1 MASEARWSVVLNSGC
16 HEGVEMRR
24 VWQKL
29 EREERESADWLDK
42 DMDPVFAG
50 NLEGLGGGSVTGATR
65 GEIVSARER
74 TRALLLAKALADHR
88 PKKDRPA
95 WAWRQRDKISSSWL
109 LARPGADSTLSN
121 REFSEASA
129 ASLCLPSPAC
139 VGRVGETVKG
149 QVKVDMYGDKIQATN
164 LSGDHWRLR
173 HDMVKNVIGRL
184 CTWAG
189 VPCELEVF
197 NLFSGLIPQAG
208 LARIE
213 KERQR
218 QAMVPDF
225 KITLNSGGQSAPVLH
240 ELKVISSSRSR
251 YSPTHKD
258 RGVDK
263 RASQLNK
270 EYQDKAKNADR
281 LHGGLQP
288 GVVGR
293 VEAKL
298 LTFPPVRGIVF
309 GNWGEVS
316 EDTHRLVDALATSRA
331 RVAEPQ
337 SGRRGRNLTEEG
349 VKSLAVSFIR
359 RKLGVAAVR
368 AQCLTLLG
376 RLETMGPA
384 AVLAAG
390 RRRRAL
396 DQERAW
402 ARERRTDAFA
412 AKQGHNLLRRGFAK
426 LD

>member
-1 MASEARWSVVLNSGC
+1 MASETRWRVVLNSGC
-16 HEGVEMRR
+16 QEGVEMRQ

-29 EREERESADWLDK
+29 GREERESADWLDK

-74 TRALLLAKALADHR
+74 TRALLLAKALKDHR

-95 WAWRQRDKISSSWL
+95 WAWKQRDKISSSWL

-139 VGRVGETVKG
+139 VGRAGETVKG

-173 HDMVKNVIGRL
+173 HDMVKNVLGRL

-225 KITLNSGGQSAPVLH
+225 KITLNNGGQSVPVLH
-240 ELKVISSSRSR
+240 ELKVISSNQTR
-251 YSPTHKD
+251 YKPSWKE

-263 RASQLNK
+263 RASQLYD
-270 EYQDKAKNADR
+270 EYVGKAKQADQQHR
-281 LHGGLQP
+281 GPWNSSTQSSF
-288 GVVGR
+288 VCIYFVCS
-293 VEAKL
+293 KQN
-298 LTFPPVRGIVF
+298 PPSTVF
-309 GNWGEVS
+309 CE
-316 EDTHRLVDALATSRA
+316 ED
-331 RVAEPQ
+331 
-337 SGRRGRNLTEEG
+337 
-349 VKSLAVSFIR
+349 
-359 RKLGVAAVR
+359 
-368 AQCLTLLG
+368 
-376 RLETMGPA
+376 
-384 AVLAAG
+384 
-390 RRRRAL
+390 
-396 DQERAW
+396 
-402 ARERRTDAFA
+402 
-412 AKQGHNLLRRGFAK
+412 
-426 LD
+426 